1 MDLELYLNKQSID
14 RYVRLLSVISD
25 ETQRRQIQNLL
36 EDERA
41 KVLESAGRPWS
52 QRNRGGLKRVPSIQL
67 CAEKLNSNLLMVQ
80 ASGHFAA
87 L

>member
-41 KVLESAGRPWS
+41 KVLDLQTAT
-52 QRNRGGLKRVPSIQL
+52 
-67 CAEKLNSNLLMVQ
+67 
-80 ASGHFAA
+80 GHNKTAA
-87 L
+87 

>member
-1 MDLELYLNKQSID
+1 MNLELFLNKQNID

-41 KVLESAGRPWS
+41 KTLD
-52 QRNRGGLKRVPSIQL
+52 L
-67 CAEKLNSNLLMVQ
+67 Q
-80 ASGHFAA
+80 AAA
-87 L
+87 SHSDEPAAA

>member
-1 MDLELYLNKQSID
+1 MNLELYLNKQSID

-41 KVLESAGRPWS
+41 KALDLQAGLGP
-52 QRNRGGLKRVPSIQL
+52 N
-67 CAEKLNSNLLMVQ
+67 E
-80 ASGHFAA
+80 AA
-87 L
+87 AA